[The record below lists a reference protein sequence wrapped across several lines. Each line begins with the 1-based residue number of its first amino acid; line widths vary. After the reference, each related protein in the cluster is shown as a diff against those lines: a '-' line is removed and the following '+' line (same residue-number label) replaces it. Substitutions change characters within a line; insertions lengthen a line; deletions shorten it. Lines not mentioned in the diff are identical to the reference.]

1 MAVTSELA
9 RLLEH
14 PGIWRGTSVARTE
27 VLSSGFAALD
37 ERLPGG
43 GWPRSGLIEILTPRL
58 GIGELTLLLPVLSTL
73 TRAPMPRSAVWVAP
87 PFEPFA
93 PALAAHGVV
102 LERILIVR
110 VPEALRSGA
119 LWAFEQSLGSNACDL
134 VMSWALNHPKG
145 PRAKEIR
152 RLQLAAERGRAL
164 GVLFRPLQAARESS
178 HAALRLAIE
187 PSTYGVRVHLL
198 KSKGG
203 VRGTVDLDLTTAGG

>member
-1 MAVTSELA
+1 MALSSDLA
-9 RLLEH
+9 RLLEY

-43 GWPRSGLIEILTPRL
+43 GWPRSGLIEILAPRP
-58 GIGELTLLLPVLSTL
+58 GVGELTLLLPVLATL
-73 TRAPMPRSAVWVAP
+73 TRASMARSVVWVDP
-87 PFEPFA
+87 PLEPFA

-102 LERILIVR
+102 LERIVIVR

-119 LWAFEQSLGSNACDL
+119 LWAFEQSLGSSACDV
-134 VMSWALNHPKG
+134 VMSWALSDSRG
-145 PRAKEIR
+145 PRTKEIR

-164 GVLFRPLQAARESS
+164 GVLFRPLRAAREPS

-187 PSTYGVRVHLL
+187 PSTYGVRVNLL

-203 VRGTVDLDLTTAGG
+203 VRGSVELNLTAAGG